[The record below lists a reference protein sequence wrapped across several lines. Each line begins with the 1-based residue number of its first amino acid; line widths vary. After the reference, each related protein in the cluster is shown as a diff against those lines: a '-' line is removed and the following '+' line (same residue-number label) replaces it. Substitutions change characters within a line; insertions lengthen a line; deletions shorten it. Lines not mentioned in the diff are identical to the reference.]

1 MNKQAFQGDGQINIC
16 SSKWRQDL
24 QMMAIVAIHEHGD
37 QGVDGG
43 SKKKDIKIVVE
54 VKSQE

>member
-1 MNKQAFQGDGQINIC
+1 MKVGGYTIMNKQAFQGDGQINIC

-37 QGVDGG
+37 
-43 SKKKDIKIVVE
+43 
-54 VKSQE
+54 